1 MLQEQWS
8 IIKLTDGFS
17 CLNRSRPTAQLHFV
31 LAPRLCVRIMPC
43 RLTRYMLAEILKI
56 FVVALIAL
64 TMMILLI
71 GVGRTLLRE
80 GLGPMAIVKLLPY
93 VLPISLQFAFP
104 ATALFSVSCVMGRMA
119 SDGEVSTVKSTG
131 ISPVRLLHTPLLFA
145 ALLSPVAVW
154 LSDIAVSWGQP
165 GVNRVVLLSIEDIV
179 YRKLGADHSYT
190 DHGFSIHVREVE
202 GRTLV
207 HPTVTVHNKG
217 DKGPMK
223 LSAKEGSLSLDPK
236 SQVLLLRVTDSE
248 VKGGGSFQ
256 GLIPGETEFRIPLSD
271 TIDNQSTRSAR
282 PRELPLRMIRRERLQ
297 QDART
302 HAAVGELAAQTG
314 FAILTARHEDIAGS
328 AGLGATVALEAS
340 KKRLLRLQI
349 EPWRRWAEGFSCFF
363 FVLIG
368 APLAMIV
375 KSSDY
380 WTTFGMCFLP
390 ILLLYYPLFIFG
402 LEQAKDGVIPPYGVW
417 IGNVALAGIGL
428 MLIAR
433 VRRY

>member
-1 MLQEQWS
+1 
-8 IIKLTDGFS
+8 
-17 CLNRSRPTAQLHFV
+17 
-31 LAPRLCVRIMPC
+31 MPS

-80 GLGPMAIVKLLPY
+80 GLGPLAILKLLPFL
-93 VLPISLQFAFP
+93 LPIALQHAFP
-104 ATALFSVSCVMGRMA
+104 ATALFAVSCVFGRMA
-119 SDGEVSTVKSTG
+119 ADGEVSTVKATG
-131 ISPVRLLHTPLLFA
+131 VSPLRLLQTPFIFA
-145 ALLSPVAVW
+145 LLLSPGAVW

-165 GVNRVVLLSIEDIV
+165 GVNRVVMLSIEDIV
-179 YRKLGADHSYT
+179 YRKLGADCSYT
-190 DHGFSIHVREVE
+190 DHGFSIHVREVN
-202 GRTLV
+202 GRDLMS
-207 HPTVTVHNKG
+207 PMVTVHNGG
-217 DKGPMK
+217 DKGPVK
-223 LSAKEGSLSLDPK
+223 LSAKKGSLSLDPQ
-236 SQVLLLRVTDSE
+236 SHMLLLKLTDSE
-248 VKGGGSFQ
+248 ISGGTSLQ
-256 GLIPGETEFRIPLSD
+256 GYLPGEDVFQIPLSK
-271 TIDNQSTRSAR
+271 TMEQKSTETQR
-282 PRELPLRMIRRERLQ
+282 PRELPLRMIRRERLK
-297 QDART
+297 QDERT

-314 FAILTARHEDIAGS
+314 FAILTARHDEIAGAEGRS
-328 AGLGATVALEAS
+328 VMVSLEAS

-368 APLAMIV
+368 APLAVIV

-417 IGNVALAGIGL
+417 IGNIALGGIGM